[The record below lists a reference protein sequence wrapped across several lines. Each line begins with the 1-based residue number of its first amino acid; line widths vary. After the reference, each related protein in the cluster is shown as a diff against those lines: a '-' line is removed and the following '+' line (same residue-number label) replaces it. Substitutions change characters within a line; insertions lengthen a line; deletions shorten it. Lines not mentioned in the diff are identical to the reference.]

1 MRCSLSRYVWHVP
14 GTRHSV
20 DGWFISF
27 DCGKRLKDS
36 HKHCHKQVQ
45 YQRVYP
51 FTNSAYSRV
60 SLKRLTNSFC
70 SPGRKATKVW
80 SRWLIFALLLF
91 LGTLLLWSHFLF
103 LESLSHFHFHW
114 VFESSFYFWSHF
126 HFRWVFESYK
136 IFTFIVCGM
145 NWLRIIKGVRR
156 GILIFLT
163 LPISRASCAFSILPF
178 RYLNSG
184 CCKNE

>member
-1 MRCSLSRYVWHVP
+1 VWHVP

-20 DGWFISF
+20 EGWFISF
-27 DCGKRLKDS
+27 DYGKRLKDS

-51 FTNSAYSRV
+51 FTNSAYARV

-103 LESLSHFHFHW
+103 LE
-114 VFESSFYFWSHF
+114 
-126 HFRWVFESYK
+126 
-136 IFTFIVCGM
+136 
-145 NWLRIIKGVRR
+145 
-156 GILIFLT
+156 ILIFSGICMLKSIGLIPYYLFFLGILGFNT
-163 LPISRASCAFSILPF
+163 LL
-178 RYLNSG
+178 YKL
-184 CCKNE
+184 KK